1 MLGTFLLGRHSGTL
15 LAGLRP
21 ICSFVDARVSIRR
34 LFELWSPVVSVVAVG
49 IWLKRAGWPSMFTCG
64 FIAVRIFGQASR
76 QVFGQQLVCS
86 RRPILSVLTV
96 AAHPPR
102 KLKLRFISLRRMP

>member
-1 MLGTFLLGRHSGTL
+1 MTSHFLSSRWGHS
-15 LAGLRP
+15 LRAVRL
-21 ICSFVDARVSIRR
+21 FVYARVSIRR
-34 LFELWSPVVSVVAVG
+34 LLELWCSAVSVVAG
-49 IWLKRAGWPSMFTCG
+49 GAWLKRAGWPSMFTCG
-64 FIAVRIFGQASR
+64 FVAVRSFGQASR

-96 AAHPPR
+96 AAHLPH

>member
-34 LFELWSPVVSVVAVG
+34 LFELWSPVVSVVAVD

>member
-1 MLGTFLLGRHSGTL
+1 MCRHSGTL
-15 LAGLRP
+15 LAGLQATL
-21 ICSFVDARVSIRR
+21 SFADVQVFIRR
-34 LFELWSPVVSVVAVG
+34 RLRLCYSALSVVATG

-64 FIAVRIFGQASR
+64 FVAVRSFGQVSR

-86 RRPILSVLTV
+86 RRPILPALVV

-102 KLKLRFISLRRMP
+102 KLKLRSISLRRMP